1 MRVLLTLSLL
11 SLLAF
16 VSSLTVHLVPH
27 SHDDVGWQVTVDQ
40 YYIGSVQYIL
50 TTVIE
55 QLLVNPDRK
64 FIYVE
69 QAYFQRW
76 WRQQNDEVQQQVRD
90 LVANGQLEFINGGWC
105 MHDEAS
111 THYIDMVD
119 QTTYGHRFIKEQFG
133 KTPKVGWQI
142 DPFGHSATQAALLSG
157 EVGFEALFFG
167 RIDYQDYNV
176 RAQTKRLEW
185 IWRASESLGEEAQV
199 FAGQFWN
206 GYGPPS
212 GFDFNIGSNDP
223 PVQDDPR
230 LDDYNVDQRVDDF
243 VKAAQEQAK
252 IFQGEDLMWTMGS
265 DFNYEAAH
273 EWFTNLDKL
282 IAAVNK
288 DGRVTARYSTPSEYV
303 EAKHAANLTWTLKTD
318 DIFPYADGPDAYW
331 TGYFTS
337 RPALKQYVR
346 VQSQFLQVARHIE
359 ALTGGDGN
367 GTESLWEALGVAQ
380 HHDGVSGTAKQ
391 AVTFD
396 YAKRLSVGGADSDA
410 LIEAGLAQLVTQQG
424 GVLPAFT
431 YCPLANTSV
440 CDTIAA
446 NPNNV
451 VLLYNSLARAR
462 TELVRIPTS
471 ASIAAVYDGNGNVIV
486 SQVVQLSTANPARV
500 SNSLGYE
507 IRFYATVPGLGAT
520 TFFIVTSNLPARERT
535 IEDRKIVRQNSPEDT
550 VIAVAPVEQEAD
562 SIYSDHIRSLKSVNK
577 PSSAAPASISNQYW
591 KLDFD
596 TNGLLSQ
603 VTDVMTGT
611 VTPFAQ
617 NFYWYHSF
625 QQDGQQNSGAYIFRP
640 QDPNDAGTPVSTSAT
655 VRVVSGDISSEVQQ
669 TFAPWLTQTIRLGV
683 NSTEIQFEYT
693 VGPIP
698 VDDKQGKEIIT
709 RYTTNIASNST
720 FYTDSNGREWQQ
732 RVRNQRPS
740 WKWNPTQPVAGN
752 YYPVNAGIWLA
763 DNDNA
768 LSILNDRS
776 QGGTSLRD
784 GEIELM
790 VHRRLTKDDGRGV
803 GEPLNEP
810 GLDGKGLIITG
821 LHYAQLAKTSNI
833 ASVTRQL
840 QQRVYAYLHQAY
852 APLDSKVSDYL
863 LTHNSQFTALNAA
876 LPVNVELMSAYM
888 TSANTL
894 LIRLAHNFGVGEDE
908 KLSQPVTLDLTQIF
922 IAQLQPTSITE
933 VSLTANQT
941 PQDIINNQL
950 KWNIQGEEKDENKKS
965 RRQVVAGTQI
975 TINPA
980 EIRTFIFNF

>member
-1 MRVLLTLSLL
+1 MRVLLTLSIL

-76 WRQQNDEVQQQVRD
+76 WRQQNDQVQQQVRD
-90 LVANGQLEFINGGWC
+90 LVNNGQLEFINGGWC

-176 RAQTKRLEW
+176 RAQSKRLEW

-223 PVQDDPR
+223 PVQDDIR

-243 VKAAQEQAK
+243 VKAAQEQSK

-318 DIFPYADGPDAYW
+318 DIFPYADGADSYW

-396 YAKRLSVGGADSDA
+396 YAKRLAVGGADSDM
-410 LIEAGLAQLVTQQG
+410 LIEAGLGKLLTKDG
-424 GVLPAFT
+424 GDLPAFS

-440 CDTIAA
+440 CDPIAA

-451 VLLYNSLARAR
+451 VVLYNSLARAR

-471 ASIAAVYDGNGNVIV
+471 SATATVYDGNDDVV
-486 SQVVQLSTANPARV
+486 ASQVVKLSTTNPARV
-500 SNSLGYE
+500 SNSLNYE
-507 IRFYATVPGLGAT
+507 LRFYATVPGIGAS
-520 TFFIVTSNLPARERT
+520 TFFIVTSSEQQKKIATPISPVKST
-535 IEDRKIVRQNSPEDT
+535 ITTPEEHESDN
-550 VIAVAPVEQEAD
+550 
-562 SIYSDHIRSLKSVNK
+562 SIYSNTIRTLKSITSK
-577 PSSAAPASISNQYW
+577 SSVAAPTVSISNQYW

-596 TNGLLSQ
+596 ANGLLSQ
-603 VTDVMTGT
+603 VTDVMSGA

-640 QDPNDAGTPVSTSAT
+640 QDPNDAGTPVATSAT
-655 VRVVSGDISSEVQQ
+655 INVITGDVSTEVQQ
-669 TFAPWLTQTIRLGV
+669 TFAPWLTQTIRLGA

-709 RYTTNIASNST
+709 RYTTNIASNAT
-720 FYTDSNGREWQQ
+720 WYTDSNGREWQQ
-732 RVRNQRPS
+732 RVRNQRPT

-763 DNDNA
+763 DATNA
-768 LSILNDRS
+768 FSILNDRS
-776 QGGTSLRD
+776 QGGSSLHD

-821 LHYAQLAKTSNI
+821 IHYAQLTKTANI

-840 QQRVYAYLHQAY
+840 QQRVYSYLHQSY
-852 APLDSKVSDYL
+852 APLTGQVTDYL
-863 LTHNSQFTALNAA
+863 TTHNSQFTALQTA
-876 LPVNVELMSAYM
+876 LPVNVELMSAYK
-888 TSANTL
+888 TSANTF
-894 LIRLAHNFGVGEDE
+894 LIRLAHNFGVGEDQV
-908 KLSQPVTLDLTQIF
+908 LSQPVTLDLATIF
-922 IAQLQPTSITE
+922 ITQLTPTSITE

-950 KWNIQGEEKDENKKS
+950 KWNIQGEESNEDKKS
-965 RRQVVAGTQI
+965 RRGIMAGTQI

-980 EIRTFIFNF
+980 EIRTFIFTY